1 MKIMASGPIIS
12 WQIDGGK
19 METLTELIF
28 LGFKI
33 TADSLY
39 NHEIRRPL
47 LLGTKGMTNLDSV
60 LKSRDIILST
70 KVCVV
75 KTTDF
80 PVFMYRCENWTL
92 KKVEQQ
98 KRAPNSQCFQIV
110 VLEKTL
116 ESPLDSKEIKLVNPK
131 GNEP

>member
-39 NHEIRRPL
+39 NHEIKRPL

-75 KTTDF
+75 KTTEF

-98 KRAPNSQCFQIV
+98 KRATNSQCFQIV

>member
-1 MKIMASGPIIS
+1 
-12 WQIDGGK
+12 
-19 METLTELIF
+19 
-28 LGFKI
+28 
-33 TADSLY
+33 
-39 NHEIRRPL
+39 
-47 LLGTKGMTNLDSV
+47 MTNLDSI

-98 KRAPNSQCFQIV
+98 KRATNSQCFQIV

>member
-1 MKIMASGPIIS
+1 MASGPIIS

-39 NHEIRRPL
+39 NHEIKRPL

-70 KVCVV
+70 KVSVV
-75 KTTDF
+75 KTTEF